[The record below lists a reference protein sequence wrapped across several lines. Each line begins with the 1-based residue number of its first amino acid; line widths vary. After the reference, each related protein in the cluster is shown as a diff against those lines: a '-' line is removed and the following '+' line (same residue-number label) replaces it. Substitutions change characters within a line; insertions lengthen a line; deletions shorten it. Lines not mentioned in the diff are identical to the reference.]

1 MKEFDVRRAPPRT
14 AGFTLIEII
23 IVIAVIAILAGIAT
37 PSIVKNIRDSR
48 IARARSDCKEI
59 ASAMASFYKDT
70 AMWPVARNGTKRK
83 PYFYTLKTADG
94 TVPAGLY
101 GGAWKSRS
109 DTFDNQ
115 LITNKR
121 EYPTTGE
128 RKWDGPYQAE
138 FKADPWG
145 HAYIS
150 YVYYLKPGDSH
161 PVYVVSAGPDGRLQ
175 TGAGKLLAG
184 DDIGF
189 RIQ

>member
-1 MKEFDVRRAPPRT
+1 MKKIVVHHRRPLT

-37 PSIVKNIRDSR
+37 PSIVKNIKDSR
-48 IARARSDCKEI
+48 VARARSDCKEI
-59 ASAMASFYKDT
+59 ASTMASFYKDV
-70 AMWPVARNGTKRK
+70 AMWPLARNGTRRDL
-83 PYFYTLKTADG
+83 YFYTLKTADG
-94 TVPAGLY
+94 TLPVGLY
-101 GGAWKSRS
+101 GGAWKSKV

-121 EYPTTGE
+121 KYPTTGE
-128 RKWDGPYQAE
+128 RKWDGPYQTE

-145 HAYIS
+145 HAYLC
-150 YVYYLKPGDSH
+150 YAYYLRPGNTH
-161 PVYVVSAGPDGRLQ
+161 PVYVVSAGPDGKLQ